1 MGVAGTFRIPFA
13 GGGARS
19 AGRGPTVGDLGPAE
33 QHDAAPLT
41 RRLVS
46 RIPLHIGFA
55 GEDDRVCRRTNGVDL
70 VAAIERQ
77 IRIAGGCEYDDPRIA
92 VQRGDRISCSGA
104 LVGPQYNT
112 ARAGIDYARHIGVG
126 WGCPTTRTD

>member
-1 MGVAGTFRIPFA
+1 MAYLNLANAPGTVGIVSATIKGVAGTFRIPFA

-19 AGRGPTVGDLGPAE
+19 GGRGPTVGDLGPAE

-55 GEDDRVCRRTNGVDL
+55 GEDDRLCRRTDRVDL
-70 VAAIERQ
+70 VAAIARQ
-77 IRIAGGCEYDDPRIA
+77 ISKIGRA
-92 VQRGDRISCSGA
+92 SCRER
-104 LVGPQYNT
+104 V
-112 ARAGIDYARHIGVG
+112 
-126 WGCPTTRTD
+126 CPYW

>member
-1 MGVAGTFRIPFA
+1 MAYLNLANAPGTVGIVSATIKGVAGTFRIPFA

-19 AGRGPTVGDLGPAE
+19 GGRGPTVGDLGPAE

-55 GEDDRVCRRTNGVDL
+55 GEDDRLCRRTARVDL
-70 VAAIERQ
+70 VAAIDRQ
-77 IRIAGGCEYDDPRIA
+77 ISIAGGCEDDDTRID
-92 VQRGDRISCSGA
+92 VQRGDRIGA
-104 LVGPQYNT
+104 D
-112 ARAGIDYARHIGVG
+112 RKS
-126 WGCPTTRTD
+126 TRLNSSH

>member
-1 MGVAGTFRIPFA
+1 MRISDWSSDVCSSDLAPGTVGIVSATIKGVAGTFRIPFA

-19 AGRGPTVGDLGPAE
+19 GGRGPTVGDLGPAA

-55 GEDDRVCRRTNGVDL
+55 GDDDRLCRSDERRVGEEGVSKG
-70 VAAIERQ
+70 R
-77 IRIAGGCEYDDPRIA
+77 
-92 VQRGDRISCSGA
+92 SG
-104 LVGPQYNT
+104 
-112 ARAGIDYARHIGVG
+112 
-126 WGCPTTRTD
+126 W